1 MSRAMQDDAATT
13 TPDGGAALARE
24 CLARARALRPVLND
38 AAPRIEAAREL
49 PADVLQAMHQ
59 AQLFRLTLP
68 RELSGAEIEP
78 RLLAQVA
85 EAIAMGDAS
94 AAWCLGQGSGCAM
107 SAAFLGADAARQV
120 FGPANAVLA
129 WGAGAAGK
137 AVATPGGYRISGRW
151 GFASGGKHATW
162 LGAHCKVYEADGRSR
177 LTPDGRHVNRTA
189 LLPREQAS
197 IADDWY
203 VVGLRGTRSEGYQVD
218 DLFVDEALTLDR
230 DDLGACRLDAPL
242 YRFSTTMVY
251 ASCFSG
257 VAMGIARA
265 MMDDLVALAMH
276 KTPRGANPMRDSQA
290 VQIRLAELEAQLSS
304 ARAFQQESLAQAWED
319 VLVRGELVMD
329 RPCRLPAGAGPL
341 HQLRDRGPPH
351 AGP

>member
-151 GFASGGKHATW
+151 PASPMTGTWWGCGGPA
-162 LGAHCKVYEADGRSR
+162 
-177 LTPDGRHVNRTA
+177 
-189 LLPREQAS
+189 
-197 IADDWY
+197 
-203 VVGLRGTRSEGYQVD
+203 
-218 DLFVDEALTLDR
+218 
-230 DDLGACRLDAPL
+230 
-242 YRFSTTMVY
+242 
-251 ASCFSG
+251 
-257 VAMGIARA
+257 ARA
-265 MMDDLVALAMH
+265 
-276 KTPRGANPMRDSQA
+276 TRWTTCS
-290 VQIRLAELEAQLSS
+290 
-304 ARAFQQESLAQAWED
+304 WT
-319 VLVRGELVMD
+319 
-329 RPCRLPAGAGPL
+329 RP
-341 HQLRDRGPPH
+341 
-351 AGP
+351 